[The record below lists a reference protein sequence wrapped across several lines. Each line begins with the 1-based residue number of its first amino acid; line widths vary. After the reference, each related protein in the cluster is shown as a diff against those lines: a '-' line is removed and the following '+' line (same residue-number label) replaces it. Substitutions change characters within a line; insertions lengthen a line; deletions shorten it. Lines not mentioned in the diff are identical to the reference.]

1 MSESPAEPGRRIETV
16 RRFFS
21 PGERLQVP
29 GLTGLRALAAFLVV
43 GFHLNGLMVPRRL
56 TLAGIDVT
64 PLVTIGWV
72 GVAVFFVLSG
82 FLITVHLIERR
93 ASAGMLAIYPAYL
106 RDRVLRVVPAY
117 WAQIAILFVV
127 GWIVRGTMPEWAPA
141 IPAHL
146 AFLQNFRMG
155 THSAINGVFWSL
167 PVEFMFYLVAP
178 FAVAAAWRPD
188 AAFRATVVRALLVAT
203 TGIAIAIAW
212 RDLSLRHWGADVA
225 TLFWASATHL
235 PGNTDQFAIGM
246 AAAMLF
252 MAARPRATTGRLSD
266 GLVVAG
272 LAGLGASMYLLDV
285 RVEDYWKDTL
295 LFHGWLSFAATAIA
309 LLVAGVAAR
318 GRLARALFET
328 RLVLWLGTISYSV
341 YLWHWIL
348 GPPIAARLG
357 SSGRLAFG
365 VVALAA
371 ILVVAAASYYM
382 VERPFLRMKRGGAGT
397 ARAIQ

>member
-1 MSESPAEPGRRIETV
+1 MSETLAEPGRRTGTV

-21 PGERLQVP
+21 P

-93 ASAGMLAIYPAYL
+93 AAGGVLATYPAYL

-117 WAQIAILFVV
+117 WAQIAILFGVA
-127 GWIVRGTMPEWAPA
+127 WIATGTMPEWAPA

-178 FAVAAAWRPD
+178 FAVAAAWRPE
-188 AAFRATVVRALLVAT
+188 ASFGSTVVRALVVTAT
-203 TGIAIAIAW
+203 GVAIAVWW
-212 RDLSLRHWGADVA
+212 RDFCLRHWGTDVS

-235 PGNTDQFAIGM
+235 PGHTDQFAIGM
-246 AAAMLF
+246 AAALLF
-252 MAARPRATTGRLSD
+252 TAAGSRAPAGGASD
-266 GLVVAG
+266 ALVGTG
-272 LAGLGASMYLLDV
+272 LAGLAASMYLLDV
-285 RVEDYWKDTL
+285 RVEDYWKDTV
-295 LFHGWLSFAATAIA
+295 LFHGWLSLAATAIA
-309 LLVAGVAAR
+309 LLVVGVAAR

-341 YLWHWIL
+341 YLWHWVL

-357 SSGRLAFG
+357 SSGRLVFG
-365 VVALAA
+365 FVALSA
-371 ILVVAAASYYM
+371 ILVVAAASYHL
-382 VERPFLRMKRGGAGT
+382 VERPFLRMKRGAAGT
-397 ARAIQ
+397 ARTIQ